1 MSDFKFE
8 LNDNGMFDRFN
19 AQREQLDEEMER
31 IGKLTAFAFL
41 HRVTAV
47 APVMDGRLR
56 NSLAAA
62 SSGTDG
68 EDSIFKMQKIR
79 GIKLVFGTNVEYAD
93 WVENGHRQS
102 RRFVPGEWKNDKFE
116 YRPDHDGG
124 MWLRPMTVMGKHF
137 FKNAWH
143 SFESDGQ
150 DFINR
155 ELEAFFNE
163 LL

>member
-1 MSDFKFE
+1 MSDFEFKLDDHRLFE
-8 LNDNGMFDRFN
+8 RFN
-19 AQREQLDEEMER
+19 AQRDQFDGELER

-41 HRVTAV
+41 DRVSAV

-56 NSLAAA
+56 NSLVAAA
-62 SSGTDG
+62 SGSNSGDA
-68 EDSIFKMQKIR
+68 IFKVQKIK
-79 GIKLVFGTNVEYAD
+79 GIQLVFGTNVEYAD

-102 RRFVPGEWKNDKFE
+102 RRFIPGEWKNDKFE

-124 MWLRPMTVMGKHF
+124 MWLTPMTVMGKHF

-150 DFINR
+150 NFINR
-155 ELEAFFNE
+155 ELEAFFDE